1 MLDVQCLVKSLHSG
15 LRRGKILQEHSPDG
29 PPNPSKPFSARTVLA
44 ARSSP
49 RFLCGWVV
57 KHPGCGAGV
66 DDVVD
71 DGGGEFGVAL
81 DGEDVGEWAGRGG
94 ERVGFEKG
102 VDGVTRG
109 GEQEG
114 ASRREGGHVV
124 FVLWGVSM
132 EVSMEIGL
140 ERRLPFARCTLYP
153 HRPGPLRRLSTST
166 SLGLSAGIRR
176 RQFPSRCIRGR
187 TRRPGRW
194 RGSGGRNRCR

>member
-29 PPNPSKPFSARTVLA
+29 PSNPSKPFSARAVLA

-49 RFLCGWVV
+49 RFLCGLVV
-57 KHPGCGAGV
+57 KDAGCGAGV

-102 VDGVTRG
+102 VDGVARG

-124 FVLWGVSM
+124 FVLWGVSL
-132 EVSMEIGL
+132 ECQYGDWFGEKITICSMY
-140 ERRLPFARCTLYP
+140 TLSP
-153 HRPGPLRRLSTST
+153 PPWPSTSPVHQYLPW
-166 SLGLSAGIRR
+166 SVSWH
-176 RQFPSRCIRGR
+176 P
-187 TRRPGRW
+187 
-194 RGSGGRNRCR
+194 